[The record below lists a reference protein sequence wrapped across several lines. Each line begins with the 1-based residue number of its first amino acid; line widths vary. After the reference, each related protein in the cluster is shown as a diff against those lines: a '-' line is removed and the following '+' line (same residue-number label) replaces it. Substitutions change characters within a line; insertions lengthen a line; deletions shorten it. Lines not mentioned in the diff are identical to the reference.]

1 MASRF
6 DDIARRKKL
15 LVERCARDRDEL
27 ASCFRQIRLPLN
39 LGIFLTMIGKGLRA
53 YPMAAA
59 GLSSLFAT
67 GYAVK
72 LTRFARK
79 MMGVLSVVRPLWSWW
94 SKRRRRG

>member
-1 MASRF
+1 
-6 DDIARRKKL
+6 
-15 LVERCARDRDEL
+15 
-27 ASCFRQIRLPLN
+27 
-39 LGIFLTMIGKGLRA
+39 MIGKGLRA

-59 GLSSLFAT
+59 GLSSLFAA